1 MDFLG
6 TLKRTH
12 YCGEIKVSDFDQ
24 DVVVM
29 GWVNRRRDH
38 GGLIF
43 IDLRDLKGVVQV
55 VINQETNPEPFSK
68 AEKIRNEFVVA
79 VRGVVSKRPEGTINP
94 ELATG
99 QVEILAHEL
108 RVLNTS
114 ETPPFDLTASF
125 MEIGENVRLRY
136 RYLDLRR
143 PNLQQ
148 NLMLRNQVAK
158 VIRDYLHAL
167 GFNEIETPFLTKS
180 TPEGA
185 RDYIVPSR
193 VNQGWFYALPQS
205 PQLFKQLLMISGYDR
220 YYQIVRCFRDEDLR
234 ADRQPEFTQ
243 IDLEMSFIHEE
254 DVFHI
259 IEGMIARVFSEI
271 LGITLTLPFPR
282 LTYEE
287 AIGKYGVDKP
297 DIRFGMTCRDV
308 TEIVKDSHFQVFSKM
323 IASGGKVSG
332 FNASQCGNFSR
343 KQLDDLAEVVK
354 VYGAQGLAWVKI
366 THEGWDSPI
375 AKFFTDNERAKIME
389 VFKTQPGDLLCF
401 VADNQKIIGPALGHL
416 RLHLGEQLNLIDK
429 SKYAFLWI
437 TSFPLLEYNEEEKR
451 FEALHHPFTSPVE
464 EDIDKIKTNPSS
476 VRARAYDL
484 VLNGIEIGGG
494 SIRIHRRDVQA
505 QMFDALGISPEDAEK
520 KFGFLLEALTYGA
533 PPHGGIALGLD
544 RLVMLLVGAE
554 SIRDVIAFP
563 KTQKATC
570 LVTGAPSEVNKAQLQ
585 ELGLKLEIKK
595 KTI

>member
-6 TLKRTH
+6 NLKRTH
-12 YCGEIKVSDFDQ
+12 YCGEIRVSDLDHE
-24 DVVVM
+24 VVVM

-55 VINQETNPEPFSK
+55 VINQETNPKLFSK
-68 AEKIRNEFVVA
+68 AEKIRNEYVVA
-79 VRGVVSKRPEGTINP
+79 LRGVVSKRPEGTINP

-99 QVEILAHEL
+99 EIEILAHEL
-108 RVLNTS
+108 RILNTS

-125 MEIGENVRLRY
+125 TEIGENVRLRY
-136 RYLDLRR
+136 RYL
-143 PNLQQ
+143 
-148 NLMLRNQVAK
+148 
-158 VIRDYLHAL
+158 YAL

-205 PQLFKQLLMISGYDR
+205 PQLFKQLLMVSGFDR

-243 IDLEMSFIHEE
+243 IDLEMSFVHEE
-254 DVFHI
+254 DIFQI
-259 IEGMIARVFSEI
+259 IEGMVAQVFSEI

-282 LTYEE
+282 LTYDE
-287 AIGKYGVDKP
+287 AIEKYGVDKP
-297 DIRFGMTCRDV
+297 DIRFGMTCQDI
-308 TEIVKDSHFQVFSKM
+308 TEIVKDSGFQVFSKA
-323 IASGGKVSG
+323 IAGGGKVSG
-332 FNASQCGNFSR
+332 LNAPQCGNFSR
-343 KQLDDLAEVVK
+343 KQLDDLTEVVK
-354 VYGAQGLAWVKI
+354 VYGAKGLAWVKI
-366 THEGWDSPI
+366 TPDGWESPI
-375 AKFFTDNERAKIME
+375 AKFFTDHERAKIME
-389 VFKTQPGDLLCF
+389 AFKPQPGDLLCF
-401 VADNQKIIGPALGHL
+401 LADNQKIIGPALGHL

-429 SKYAFLWI
+429 STYAFLWI

-464 EDIDKIKTNPSS
+464 EDIDKIKTIPCS

-570 LVTGAPSEVNKAQLQ
+570 LLTGAPAEVTKAQLQ
-585 ELGLKLEIKK
+585 ELGIKLEIKK
-595 KTI
+595 KTV

>member
-12 YCGEIKVSDFDQ
+12 YCGEIRVSDLDHE
-24 DVVVM
+24 VVVM

-55 VINQETNPEPFSK
+55 VINQETNPKLFSK
-68 AEKIRNEFVVA
+68 AEKIRNEYVVA
-79 VRGVVSKRPEGTINP
+79 LRGVVSKRPEGTINP

-99 QVEILAHEL
+99 EIEILAHEL
-108 RVLNTS
+108 RILNTS

-125 MEIGENVRLRY
+125 TEIGENVRLRY

-143 PNLQQ
+143 PSLQQ
-148 NLMLRNQVAK
+148 NLMLRNQVVK
-158 VIRDYLHAL
+158 IIRDYLYAL

-205 PQLFKQLLMISGYDR
+205 PQLFKQLLMVSGFDR

-254 DVFHI
+254 DIFQI
-259 IEGMIARVFSEI
+259 IEGMVAQVFSEI
-271 LGITLTLPFPR
+271 LGITLTLPFSR
-282 LTYEE
+282 LTYDE
-287 AIGKYGVDKP
+287 AIEKYGVDKP
-297 DIRFGMTCRDV
+297 DIRFGMTCRDI
-308 TEIVKDSHFQVFSKM
+308 TEIVKDSGFQVFSRA
-323 IASGGKVSG
+323 IAGGGKVSG
-332 FNASQCGNFSR
+332 LNAPQCGNFSR
-343 KQLDDLAEVVK
+343 KQLDDLTEVVK
-354 VYGAQGLAWVKI
+354 VYGAKGLAWVKI
-366 THEGWDSPI
+366 TPDGWESPI
-375 AKFFTDNERAKIME
+375 AKFFTDHERAKIME
-389 VFKTQPGDLLCF
+389 VFKPQPGDLLCF

-429 SKYAFLWI
+429 STYAFLWI

-464 EDIDKIKTNPSS
+464 EDIDKIKTNPGS

-570 LVTGAPSEVNKAQLQ
+570 LLTGAPSEVTKAQLQ
-585 ELGLKLEIKK
+585 ELGIKLEIKK
-595 KTI
+595 KTV

>member
-12 YCGEIKVSDFDQ
+12 YCGEIRVSDLDHE
-24 DVVVM
+24 VVVM

-43 IDLRDLKGVVQV
+43 IDLRDLKGLVQV

-68 AEKIRNEFVVA
+68 AEKIRNEYVVA
-79 VRGVVSKRPEGTINP
+79 VRGVVCKRPEGTINP

-99 QVEILAHEL
+99 EVEILALEL

-114 ETPPFDLTASF
+114 ETPPFDLTAPF
-125 MEIGENVRLRY
+125 TEIGENVRLRY

-143 PNLQQ
+143 PSLQQ
-148 NLMLRNQVAK
+148 NLMLRNQVVK
-158 VIRDYLHAL
+158 IIRDYLYTL

-205 PQLFKQLLMISGYDR
+205 PQLFKQLLMVSGYDR

-254 DVFHI
+254 DIFQI
-259 IEGMIARVFSEI
+259 IERMVARVFSEI
-271 LGITLTLPFPR
+271 LGITLTLPFLR
-282 LTYEE
+282 LTYDE

-297 DIRFGMTCRDV
+297 DIRFDMTCHDV
-308 TEIVKDSHFQVFSKM
+308 TEIVKDSHFQVFSKVV
-323 IASGGKVSG
+323 AGGGKVSG
-332 FNASQCGNFSR
+332 LNAPQCGNFSR
-343 KQLDDLAEVVK
+343 KQLDDLTEIIK
-354 VYGAQGLAWVKI
+354 VYGAKGLAWIKI
-366 THEGWDSPI
+366 TPEGWDSPI
-375 AKFFTDNERAKIME
+375 AKFFAEQERAKIME
-389 VFKTQPGDLLCF
+389 VFKPQPGDLLCF

-437 TSFPLLEYNEEEKR
+437 TSFPLLEYNDEEKR

-464 EDIDKIKTNPSS
+464 EDIDKIKTNPGS

-494 SIRIHRRDVQA
+494 SIRIHRSDIQS
-505 QMFDALGISPEDAEK
+505 QMFEALSISPENAQE

-570 LVTGAPSEVNKAQLQ
+570 LLTGAPSEVTKAQLQ

-595 KTI
+595 KTV

>member
-12 YCGEIKVSDFDQ
+12 YCGEIRTSDLDQ
-24 DVVVM
+24 EVVVM

-43 IDLRDLKGVVQV
+43 IDLRDIKGVVQA
-55 VINQETNPEPFSK
+55 VINQETNPAPFSK
-68 AEKIRNEFVVA
+68 AEKIRNEYVVA
-79 VRGVVSKRPEGTINP
+79 VRGSVSKRPEGTINP

-99 QVEILAHEL
+99 EIEILVTEL

-125 MEIGENVRLRY
+125 TEIGENVRLRY

-143 PNLQQ
+143 PSLQRNLI
-148 NLMLRNQVAK
+148 LRNQV
-158 VIRDYLHAL
+158 VRIIRDYLYTL
-167 GFNEIETPFLTKS
+167 GFQDVETPFLTKS

-193 VNQGWFYALPQS
+193 VNQGTFYALPQS
-205 PQLFKQLLMISGYDR
+205 PQLFKQLLMVSGYDR
-220 YYQIVRCFRDEDLR
+220 YYQVVKCFRDEDLR

-243 IDLEMSFIHEE
+243 IDLEMSFVHEE
-254 DVFHI
+254 DIFQI
-259 IEGMIARVFSEI
+259 IEGLIAKVFAEV

-282 LTYEE
+282 LSYDE
-287 AIGKYGVDKP
+287 AMGKYGVDKP
-297 DIRFGMTCRDV
+297 DIRFGMTCQDISG
-308 TEIVKDSHFQVFSKM
+308 IVKDSGFQVFSKA
-323 IASGGKVSG
+323 IANGGKVSG
-332 FNASQCGNFSR
+332 FNAPQCGNFSR
-343 KQLDDLAEVVK
+343 KQLDDLTEVVK
-354 VYGAQGLAWVKI
+354 VYGAKGLAWVKI
-366 THEGWDSPI
+366 TPDGWESPI
-375 AKFFTDNERAKIME
+375 AKFFTDHERSKIMDA
-389 VFKTQPGDLLCF
+389 FKPQPGDLLCF
-401 VADNQKIIGPALGHL
+401 VADNPKIIGPALGHL
-416 RLHLGEQLNLIDK
+416 RLHLAEQLNVIDK
-429 SKYAFLWI
+429 SKHAFLWV

-464 EDIDKIKTNPSS
+464 EDIDKIETNPGS

-494 SIRIHRRDVQA
+494 SIRIHRSDIQSK
-505 QMFDALGISPEDAEK
+505 MFDALGISAQEAQE

-570 LVTGAPSEVNKAQLQ
+570 LLTGAPSEVTKAQLQ
-585 ELGLKLEIKK
+585 ELGIKLDIKK
-595 KTI
+595 KTV

>member
-12 YCGEIKVSDFDQ
+12 YCGDIRVSDLDKN
-24 DVVVM
+24 VVVM

-68 AEKIRNEFVVA
+68 AEKIRNEYVVA

-94 ELATG
+94 DLLTG
-99 QVEILAHEL
+99 KIEILALEL
-108 RVLNTS
+108 RILNTS

-125 MEIGENVRLRY
+125 TEIGENVRLRY

-143 PNLQQ
+143 PSLQQ
-148 NLMLRNQVAK
+148 NLMLRNQVVK
-158 VIRDYLHAL
+158 IIRDYLYAL

-205 PQLFKQLLMISGYDR
+205 PQLFKQLLMVAGYDR

-254 DVFHI
+254 DIFRI
-259 IEGMIARVFSEI
+259 IEGMVARVFSEI

-282 LTYEE
+282 LTYDE
-287 AIGKYGVDKP
+287 AVGKYGVDKP
-297 DIRFGMTCRDV
+297 DIRFGMTCQDI
-308 TEIVKDSHFQVFSKM
+308 TEIVKDSGFQVFSRT

-332 FNASQCGNFSR
+332 LNVPLCGNFSR
-343 KQLDDLAEVVK
+343 KQLDDLTEVVK
-354 VYGAQGLAWVKI
+354 VYGAKGLAWVKI
-366 THEGWDSPI
+366 TPEGWDSPI
-375 AKFFTDNERAKIME
+375 AKFFTEQERAKIME

-464 EDIDKIKTNPSS
+464 EDIDKIKTNPAA

-494 SIRIHRRDVQA
+494 SIRIHRSDIQS
-505 QMFDALGISPEDAEK
+505 QMFEALSISPENAQE
-520 KFGFLLEALTYGA
+520 KFGFLLEALTFGA

-570 LVTGAPSEVNKAQLQ
+570 LLTGAPSEVTKAQLQ

-595 KTI
+595 KTV